1 MSFAG
6 CEFSPQYFAKRCWDV
21 ALTGLI
27 SSIIVLSINPFSFIG
42 NWLLINFKGKP
53 FLGFSIIILL
63 LSLVFIFAKR
73 AGFFYRRFFV
83 LNCPHPITGVVVSF
97 FIYLCFKGIPEF
109 LTSLYLIFIILAS
122 AIIAYLNS
130 FFSSDTAEEEAIPE
144 NPARSSAN
152 ILTAGE
158 PAYESW
164 LQKEEPIDS
173 YETDFFGACL
183 YASRIRNHIVG
194 KKKGFIGIVGS
205 KGIGKSSVIALLN
218 KKLKQIPETITLTAS
233 LWGCNSTNIGKFIL
247 EKMVTAI
254 EQEIFCLEFKNLP
267 ENFSKFV
274 NPAVGNS
281 ISLIQELFSFKK
293 DTLQEIAELD
303 RMLQLFS
310 IKLIVCIEDV
320 DRLNPEST
328 IPRDLA
334 FLLDSLQ
341 GSKNIVFIVSLVHST
356 QNAQIM
362 ARVLDYLEWMPHLRV
377 DHNVTAIIE
386 KTILKLLDDEKY
398 SVLTHKDNNIRARL
412 GLRESSE
419 SGMARY
425 PDWLFSDRITISVIC
440 ALVSLM
446 KTPRNL
452 KSLLREIDR
461 IWKSLS
467 GEIDFC
473 DMLVTCAIRNFQPT
487 VFFLIIDRIDQFRLL
502 TTFVQDSHDTRKEI
516 RKELSEI
523 IRNSIPATEYREME
537 YLVDFLFPGFSEP
550 NSSTCEFTFQR
561 FMLEAP
567 TDYFKRFVIGELN
580 EDEISDQ
587 YLLKL
592 IADISNENQKEH
604 ASTDELIRL
613 ISEKS
618 TVTEKLEDFKDFFS
632 IQPFYK
638 FCSDYF
644 CHALKNCVNEGLRD
658 YAGFKEL
665 WRISFSKGLH
675 NHQEWLLQELEK
687 AIQISLGAANDLY
700 YYWRI
705 ESRHNSSRNIPTKEL
720 RKGFLEAGK
729 KYLNEKSL
737 CKVLCVNQPFAVWH
751 FAYLY
756 SDASFGEDGFK
767 PEDWAWLGNHLIKAA
782 KEQPETILPQI
793 SIFLAQRTNVFPEAT
808 YSFTDERKAM
818 FGDSYQEL
826 LAMFKTFV
834 IPEALLNKEA
844 ENYLRTVINHA
855 KTTN

>member
-1 MSFAG
+1 MSPAG
-6 CEFSPQYFAKRCWDV
+6 GEFSPKYFAKRCWDI
-21 ALTGLI
+21 AFIGLI
-27 SSIIVLSINPFSFIG
+27 SSITVLSINPFSFIG
-42 NWLLINFKGKP
+42 NWLLINFKDKP

-63 LSLVFIFAKR
+63 LSLVLTFAKK

-97 FIYLCFKGIPEF
+97 VICLCFKGIPEF
-109 LTSLYLIFIILAS
+109 LTSLYLFLIIVAS
-122 AIIAYLNS
+122 AIITYLNS
-130 FFSSDTAEEEAIPE
+130 FFSSDTAEEITIE
-144 NPARSSAN
+144 NTAKSGLN
-152 ILTAGE
+152 ILTADG

-173 YETDFFGACL
+173 YETDFFGASL
-183 YASRIRNHIVG
+183 YASRIQNHIIV
-194 KKKGFIGIVGS
+194 KRKGFIGIVGS

-303 RMLQLFS
+303 NMLQLFS
-310 IKLIVCIEDV
+310 VKLIVCIEDV

-334 FLLDSLQ
+334 FLMDSLQ

-386 KTILKLLDDEKY
+386 KTIFRLLDDKKY
-398 SVLTHKDNNIRARL
+398 SVLTHKNNNIRARL
-412 GLRESSE
+412 GLKKAGELE
-419 SGMARY
+419 ITRY
-425 PDWLFSDRITISVIC
+425 LDWTLHNKITNSVINSI
-440 ALVSLM
+440 VSLI

-461 IWKSLS
+461 IWQSLN

-473 DMLVTCAIRNFQPT
+473 DMLVTCAIRNFQPA
-487 VFFLIIDRIDQFRLL
+487 VFFLLIDRIDQFRLL
-502 TTFVQDSHDTRKEI
+502 AEPAKDNHDAQEKL
-516 RKELSEI
+516 RKELSEM
-523 IRNSIPATEYREME
+523 IRASIPTTEYREVE
-537 YLVDFLFPGFSEP
+537 YLVDFLFPGFSKP
-550 NSSTCEFTFQR
+550 KNSACGFTFQR
-561 FMLEAP
+561 FILETP
-567 TDYFKRFVIGELN
+567 TDYFKRFVVGELN

-587 YLLKL
+587 SLLRL
-592 IADISNENQKEH
+592 IADISNENQE
-604 ASTDELIRL
+604 ARTSTDELIRL

-618 TVTEKLEDFKDFFS
+618 AVAEKLEDFKDFFS
-632 IQPFYK
+632 DQPFYK

-644 CHALKNCVNEGLRD
+644 RHALKNCINEDFRD
-658 YAGFKEL
+658 YAGFTEL
-665 WRISFSKGLH
+665 WRISFSKKLQ
-675 NHQEWLLQELEK
+675 NRQEWLLEELEK

-700 YYWRI
+700 YFWRL
-705 ESRHNSSRNIPTKEL
+705 ENQHSLSRKITTKEL
-720 RKGFLEAGK
+720 RKGFLESGK
-729 KYLNEKSL
+729 KHLNEKNL
-737 CKVLCVNQPFAVWH
+737 CRVLSINQPFAIWH

-756 SDASFGEDGFK
+756 SDTSFGEDGFK
-767 PEDWAWLGNHLIKAA
+767 PEDWAWLGIYLIKAA

-818 FGDSYQEL
+818 FGNSYQEL

-834 IPEALLNKEA
+834 IPEALNQEA
-844 ENYLRTVINHA
+844 ECYLRTVIDHV

>member
-1 MSFAG
+1 MSPAG
-6 CEFSPQYFAKRCWDV
+6 GEFSPKYFAKRCWDI

-27 SSIIVLSINPFSFIG
+27 SSVIVLSTNPFSFIG
-42 NWLLINFKGKP
+42 NWLLSNFKDKP

-63 LSLVFIFAKR
+63 LSLVFTFAKK
-73 AGFFYRRFFV
+73 AGFFYRRFFA
-83 LNCPHPITGVVVSF
+83 LNCPHPITGVLVSF
-97 FIYLCFKGIPEF
+97 FIYFCFEGIPEF
-109 LTSLYLIFIILAS
+109 STSLVLIVTILVSFIIVYLSSFLS
-122 AIIAYLNS
+122 A
-130 FFSSDTAEEEAIPE
+130 DTAEEITISE
-144 NPARSSAN
+144 NPAKSGLN
-152 ILTAGE
+152 ILTADG

-173 YETDFFGACL
+173 YETDFFGASL
-183 YASRIRNHIVG
+183 YASRIQNHIIV
-194 KKKGFIGIVGS
+194 KRKGFIGIVGS

-218 KKLKQIPETITLTAS
+218 KKLKQIPDTITLTAS

-303 RMLQLFS
+303 KMLQLFS
-310 IKLIVCIEDV
+310 VKLIVCIEDV

-328 IPRDLA
+328 IPRELA

-377 DHNVTAIIE
+377 DHNVTVIIE
-386 KTILKLLDDEKY
+386 KTIFRLLDDKKY
-398 SVLTHKDNNIRARL
+398 SVLTHKNNNIRARL
-412 GLRESSE
+412 GLEKDGE
-419 SGMARY
+419 LEITRY
-425 PDWLFSDRITISVIC
+425 LDWTLHNKITNSVINSI
-440 ALVSLM
+440 VSLI

-461 IWKSLS
+461 IWQSLN

-473 DMLVTCAIRNFQPT
+473 DMLVTCAIRNFQPA
-487 VFFLIIDRIDQFRLL
+487 VFFLLIDRIDQFRLL
-502 TTFVQDSHDTRKEI
+502 AEPTKDNHDLQEKI

-523 IRNSIPATEYREME
+523 IRNSIPATEYREVE

-561 FMLEAP
+561 FILKTP
-567 TDYFKRFVIGELN
+567 TDYFKRFVVGELN
-580 EDEISDQ
+580 KDEISDQ
-587 YLLKL
+587 SILKL
-592 IADISNENQKEH
+592 IADISNEYQKAS

-613 ISEKS
+613 VSENS
-618 TVTEKLEDFKDFFS
+618 AVTEKLEDFKDFFS
-632 IQPFYK
+632 DQSFYK

-644 CHALKNCVNEGLRD
+644 RNALKHCLNCKLRD

-665 WRISFSKGLH
+665 WRISFSKKLQ
-675 NHQEWLLQELEK
+675 NRWAWLSEELEK

-700 YYWRI
+700 EYWRI
-705 ESRHNSSRNIPTKEL
+705 ESQHSLSREITSEEL
-720 RKGFLEAGK
+720 RKGFLESGK
-729 KYLNEKSL
+729 KHLNEKSL
-737 CKVLCVNQPFAVWH
+737 CRSLSINRPFAIWH
-751 FAYLY
+751 FAYLCSGGSPEENY
-756 SDASFGEDGFK
+756 FK
-767 PEDWAWLGNHLIKAA
+767 PEDWAWLGNYLIKAA
-782 KEQPETILPQI
+782 KEQPEIILPQI
-793 SIFLAQRTNVFPEAT
+793 SRFLAQQTNDPPET
-808 YSFTDERKAM
+808 IYSFTDERKAM

-834 IPEALLNKEA
+834 IPEALNQEA
-844 ENYLRTVINHA
+844 ECYLRTVIDHV